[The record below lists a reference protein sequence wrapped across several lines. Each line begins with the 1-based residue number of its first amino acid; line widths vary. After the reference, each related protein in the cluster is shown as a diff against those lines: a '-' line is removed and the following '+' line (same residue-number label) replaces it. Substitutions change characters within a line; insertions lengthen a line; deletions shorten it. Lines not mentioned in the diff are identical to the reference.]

1 MVPVGSSKLSYLTD
15 TFNVLVNALNDQD
28 ARQNIWM
35 LIQYKSETYFS
46 LTAFALRSLS
56 TATGFDR
63 SLNTRGSERSSSSEV

>member
-15 TFNVLVNALNDQD
+15 TFNVLVNALKIK
-28 ARQNIWM
+28 IWM
-35 LIQYKSETYFS
+35 LIQYESETYFS

>member
-35 LIQYKSETYFS
+35 LIQYES
-46 LTAFALRSLS
+46 
-56 TATGFDR
+56 
-63 SLNTRGSERSSSSEV
+63 